1 MDNDPGFPGEIMRI
15 MSTVRLAAYILAL
28 GISLPGLALSASD
41 RAVAKSEQ
49 EVPAGL
55 ALPLPKP
62 LNRERVKSKAAKPE
76 KTKSAEERVPVK
88 RTQKGF
94 EKDIADKS
102 SKARSALKDFRT
114 SARESARLRNNALG
128 RAGLADNNDPDRGV
142 EHFKRAEKL
151 DPKDPVAVTGV
162 SHAMALK
169 GDIKGALAKLTAAAR
184 RDPEHRISYISSR
197 VSLYTKLGM
206 YEEALR
212 DSEEVLKADL
222 TVPSYW
228 RNHARLLVKM
238 GRYQEAGQSYDKGNG
253 LDNDKKPFM
262 GDRDF
267 CSSLKDHGVASASCE
282 VVLARKGPQ
291 GRPGGGE
298 GASGPVVRPAVM
310 SSP

>member
-15 MSTVRLAAYILAL
+15 MPTVRLAAYILAL

-41 RAVAKSEQ
+41 RAAAKSEQ
-49 EVPAGL
+49 EAPADL
-55 ALPLPKP
+55 ALPVPNPPK
-62 LNRERVKSKAAKPE
+62 RERAKSKATKPE

-102 SKARSALKDFRT
+102 SKARSALKDFRA

-128 RAGLADNNDPDRGV
+128 RAALVNDPENGI
-142 EHFKRAEKL
+142 EYYKKAEKL
-151 DPKDPVAVTGV
+151 DPKDSTAIVGG
-162 SHAMALK
+162 SIAMALK
-169 GDIKGALAKLTAAAR
+169 GDIKGALAKLTAAAW
-184 RDPEHRISYISSR
+184 RDPENRISYISSR

-238 GRYQEAGQSYDKGNG
+238 GRYQEAGQSYEKGTALDKNEA
-253 LDNDKKPFM
+253 PFM

-267 CSSLKDHGVASASCE
+267 CRSLMTHGAASAPCKA
-282 VVLARKGPQ
+282 VLAQKDPRERSPAS
-291 GRPGGGE
+291 E
-298 GASGPVVRPAVM
+298 GAFGPVVRPTALP
-310 SSP
+310 SP